1 MPKGRVEVVNKI
13 TEREIFAV
21 AVCVDSIW
29 NGDANLLDAAKSRF
43 LQSGWS
49 RSFSIM
55 LLANKSILSFL
66 EKSGFVQNTPRS
78 ILNLSMEIN
87 SWIPPVFQ
95 IPGDAIVENIQIIV
109 DPSAPFAQQKL
120 ASNPLAVALNWLI
133 IFSGL
138 ISCAATLS
146 NHDPYTVMLKTLISI
161 ENIP

>member
-1 MPKGRVEVVNKI
+1 MSKGSVEVVNKI

-29 NGDANLLDAAKSRF
+29 SGDANILDSAKSRF

-66 EKSGFVQNTPRS
+66 EKAGFVQNTPRS
-78 ILNLSMEIN
+78 VLNLSMEIN
-87 SWIPPVFQ
+87 SWIPPIFQ
-95 IPGDAIVENIQIIV
+95 LPGDAIVESIQMIV
-109 DPSAPFAQQKL
+109 DPSSPSSQQKF
-120 ASNPLAVALNWLI
+120 ASNPLGTALNWLI
-133 IFSGL
+133 VFSGL
-138 ISCAATLS
+138 VSCAATLS